1 MKIAIKSETDSR
13 TLIYPLLKVLNQY
26 GTVALF
32 SSNPYVARLIE
43 DELEGGFRNIVI
55 VPVLNDDLRSAE
67 EEEELFEGKYDYV
80 IYDNVGCIDYDYLI
94 FIVTNH
100 ITEEYMDDIKLVIDE
115 DGVFVVKF
123 GKPAPKKSGSKP
135 KKPANKKAKSK
146 KGEEVAETTKESESS
161 QPKNI
166 NDILKEESESEVSDD
181 EYNKWTVEK
190 TDSEILL
197 EKINLGNSKWC
208 KFITMEQVEEL
219 ESHHKFY
226 KPDDSILKEIY
237 RIIGSK
243 LGVDERM
250 FMKAGKLA
258 DDSNTIV
265 QGIDIS

>member
-13 TLIYPLLKVLNQY
+13 TLVYPLLKVLNQY

-32 SSNPYVARLIE
+32 SSNPYTARLIE

-55 VPVLNDDLRSAE
+55 TPVLNDDLREAE
-67 EEEELFEGKYDYV
+67 EAEELYDDKYDYI

-100 ITEEYMDDIKLVIDE
+100 ITQEYMDDIKLVIDE

-123 GKPAPKKSGSKP
+123 GKPAPKKGSAKP
-135 KKPANKKAKSK
+135 KKPIAKKAKGK
-146 KGEEVAETTKESESS
+146 KGEEVAEETEEVEVAQS
-161 QPKNI
+161 KNI
-166 NDILKEESESEVSDD
+166 NDILKEESESEIPD
-181 EYNKWTVEK
+181 EDYNKWTLEK

-208 KFITMEQVEEL
+208 KFITMEQAEEL

-265 QGIDIS
+265 QGVDIS